1 MAFNVELHGWM
12 VIKLIVGMFGVL
24 FFLRI
29 SGKSQM
35 SQMTPTDAVN
45 SFVIGAIV
53 GGIIYAP
60 NLSVWD
66 MLFAITVW
74 TFINLAI
81 HYLSKKQFFNRIF
94 HGTVVFLIKDGVLDV
109 KAMEKC
115 KIDMEQL
122 TGKLREQNIFS
133 LLDVDD
139 VRLETDGQIT
149 AYEKKDATL
158 GYLLLSNGNVL
169 EENLKDAKRDKH
181 WLQEEMTKLGFADLS
196 KLYCVEWTP
205 ERGFFVVDKH
215 GETIDLAPK
224 ENFKEIKDDPT
235 V

>member
-1 MAFNVELHGWM
+1 MTFNLALHGWM

-74 TFINLAI
+74 TLINLAI

-94 HGTVVFLIKDGVLDV
+94 HGSVVFLVKDGELDV
-109 KAMEKC
+109 EAMEKC

-122 TGKLREQNIFS
+122 TGKLREQNIYS
-133 LLDVDD
+133 LLDVQD

-149 AYEKKDATL
+149 AFEKKDVVL
-158 GYLLLSNGNVL
+158 GFLLVSNGNIL
-169 EENLKDAKRDKH
+169 EENLKDAERDEK
-181 WLQEEMTKLGFADLS
+181 WLQGEMTKLGFADMT

-205 ERGFFVVDKH
+205 ERGFFVVDKD
-215 GETIDLAPK
+215 GASIDLAPK
-224 ENFKEIKDDPT
+224 HEIKELKNDPT